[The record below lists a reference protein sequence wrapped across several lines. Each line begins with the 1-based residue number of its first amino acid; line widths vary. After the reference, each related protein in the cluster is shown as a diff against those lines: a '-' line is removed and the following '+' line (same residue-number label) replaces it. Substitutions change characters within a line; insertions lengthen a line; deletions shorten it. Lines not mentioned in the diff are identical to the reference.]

1 MGKLSR
7 AGYEKGRGWWISVEN
22 VNSSASI
29 SGFPDTYMEIWWECE
44 TFKQEGIRLAYLK
57 NWIHKFFPR
66 VVGTRRRD
74 LIGAKLN
81 GMAIDRMQSYKLL
94 LSPCVGVCLLFKF
107 LVPILSTKTCYSPT
121 RRFLPTKLFIYH
133 SIRNNCLRWLSG
145 LSNLEPFTTV
155 IWALCVFVCWHVFL
169 FFFNRATHW
178 CTSMKRNYAL
188 SVVSDILWLMT
199 V

>member
-7 AGYEKGRGWWISVEN
+7 TGYEKGRGRWISVEN

-74 LIGAKLN
+74 VIGAKLN